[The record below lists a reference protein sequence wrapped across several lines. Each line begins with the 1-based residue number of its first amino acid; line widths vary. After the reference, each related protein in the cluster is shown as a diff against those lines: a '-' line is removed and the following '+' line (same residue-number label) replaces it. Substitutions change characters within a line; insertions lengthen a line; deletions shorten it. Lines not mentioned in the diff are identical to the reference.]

1 MGINETLNFFEN
13 LKNENA
19 GKSEIKVY
27 NKYIE
32 ILSDLQNRD
41 LTATQILSIEAQ
53 LQTLNLK
60 AETNDRKKYFDK
72 QLSQFKKFL
81 KDNLSLI
88 SEGHYTGCGMLFGM
102 LVGILCQFYFGLYS
116 MLIGMLIGMMVGL
129 FMDSEA
135 RKQGRI
141 LNKKSNK

>member
-1 MGINETLNFFEN
+1 MGINETLNFFES
-13 LKNENA
+13 LKNENT

-32 ILSDLQNRD
+32 ILSDLKNRD
-41 LTATQILSIEAQ
+41 LTETQILSIDGQ

-60 AETNDRKKYFDK
+60 AESNDRKKYFDK
-72 QLSQFKKFL
+72 QLSEFKKFL
-81 KDNLSLI
+81 KNNLSLI
-88 SEGHYTGCGMLFGM
+88 SEGHYTNCGMLFGM
-102 LVGILCQFYFGLYS
+102 LVGIICQFYFGIYS
-116 MLIGMLIGMMVGL
+116 LLIGMIIGMMIGQ

-141 LNKKSNK
+141 LNKKKD